1 MKHVRSATYLIKKGS
16 FQEVADLAKDGM
28 LRTFRDQPGFIHYGL
43 ADTGDN
49 TCLSLSLWE
58 TREEADKATRVASDW
73 IRENNLNDRI
83 ELRKNQIGDLAF
95 FEGVPATV

>member
-1 MKHVRSATYLIKKGS
+1 MKHVRAATYYIKNGS
-16 FQEVADLAKDGM
+16 FKEVADLAQDGM

-58 TREEADKATRVASDW
+58 TREEADSATRLAADW
-73 IRENNLNDRI
+73 IRENALNDRI
-83 ELRKNQIGDLAF
+83 ELRTSQIGDFAF
-95 FEGVPATV
+95 YEGMPAPV